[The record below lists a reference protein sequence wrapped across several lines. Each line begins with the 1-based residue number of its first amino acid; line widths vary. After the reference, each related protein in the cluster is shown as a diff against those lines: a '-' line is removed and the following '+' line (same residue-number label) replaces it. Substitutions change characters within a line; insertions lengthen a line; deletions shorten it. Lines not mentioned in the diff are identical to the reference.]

1 MIYRAFPIAL
11 LLITSAPI
19 SAEVAIAARNIRPC
33 EVISVTDVMVIRGEA
48 SGAIKSADL
57 IVGAEAKVALYAGR
71 VILAS
76 QIVPAESVQRNQIVE
91 IRFSSNGLSMSTDG
105 RASGRGSVG
114 QRIRVMNL
122 ASKTSILGTIQSDG
136 SARVSK

>member
-1 MIYRAFPIAL
+1 MILRAFPIAL

-48 SGAIKSADL
+48 SGAFKSADL

-71 VILAS
+71 PIRRGDVRPPALIGRNDLVELVYRTRGLEIVAAGRSLARGGVGEKITVLNTS
-76 QIVPAESVQRNQIVE
+76 SRRRVLGQVLPNGRVLVE
-91 IRFSSNGLSMSTDG
+91 
-105 RASGRGSVG
+105 
-114 QRIRVMNL
+114 
-122 ASKTSILGTIQSDG
+122 
-136 SARVSK
+136 

>member
-1 MIYRAFPIAL
+1 MILRAFPIAL

-19 SAEVAIAARNIRPC
+19 SAEVAIAARNIRPG
-33 EVISVTDVMVIRGEA
+33 EVMSVTDVMVIRGEA

-76 QIVPAESVQRNQIVE
+76 QIVPAASVQRNQIVE

-105 RASGRGSVG
+105 RASGRGSAG